1 MAEEDAVCDVII
13 LPIVPPM
20 ISQRPDGRILED
32 QRRFQTARLLLVV
45 RIEHGPPNRR
55 ARRQTIAGFVVNPDH
70 TEPAL
75 IRNQATLGRAMSG
88 LLQTK
93 NSPRPGA
100 TRSFSFSIT
109 TSPRDNTVNGQPSIS
124 SPS

>member
-55 ARRQTIAGFVVNPDH
+55 ARRQTIAGFVVNPGKSVQFD
-70 TEPAL
+70 ELAFVPAQTTF
-75 IRNQATLGRAMSG
+75 ISG
-88 LLQTK
+88 
-93 NSPRPGA
+93 
-100 TRSFSFSIT
+100 
-109 TSPRDNTVNGQPSIS
+109 
-124 SPS
+124 